1 MLGACP
7 RGAKFETEDSGC
19 PFAFDLEIQVG
30 LQSPHGVRLGNGPRG
45 GCGLLGA
52 GPLVSP
58 LLPQLVSRPGKQ
70 SMAMTTNLTLYAY
83 VNVNGSVLKV
93 DTGWGWE
100 EALLT
105 ACPYSPLDRSSTPG
119 RKEAKA
125 QRRT

>member
-1 MLGACP
+1 
-7 RGAKFETEDSGC
+7 
-19 PFAFDLEIQVG
+19 
-30 LQSPHGVRLGNGPRG
+30 
-45 GCGLLGA
+45 
-52 GPLVSP
+52 
-58 LLPQLVSRPGKQ
+58 
-70 SMAMTTNLTLYAY
+70 MAMTTNLTLYAY